1 MDRLTTMKVFAT
13 VARLGSFVAAADELG
28 ISNAM
33 CSKYVRNLE
42 NSLGAR
48 LINRTTRQLS
58 LTEVGGAYHN
68 KIIGILTDVEE
79 AEQSVSELQN
89 NPVGTL
95 RIMSTSSFGAFHIAR
110 AIRGYKKQCP
120 RVTLE
125 LILSDDFE
133 NLVDLGMDLA
143 FQVGWL
149 PDSSNIALKLS
160 SSRLIV
166 CAAPAYI
173 EEHGVP
179 ETPAG
184 LKDHVCL
191 GMRSSLFS
199 PSHWTFNIDGEE
211 ATVDINSDY
220 LITNKADVLRV
231 AAING
236 SGLTQL
242 PSYVIGLDIQSGR
255 LRPLLEDYEPR
266 PLPISMVY
274 SHRQHMSLKI
284 RSFVDYMKGY
294 FKAPPYWDKWMFE
307 KK

>member
-33 CSKYVRNLE
+33 CSKYVRSLE

-68 KIIGILTDVEE
+68 KIIDILADVEE

-89 NPVGTL
+89 NPVGVL

-110 AIRGYKKQCP
+110 AIKDYKKQCP

-133 NLVDLGMDLA
+133 NLVDRGMDLA

-173 EEHGVP
+173 EQHGAP

-211 ATVDINSDY
+211 ATVDVNSDY
-220 LITNKADVLRV
+220 LVTNKADVLRV

>member
-68 KIIGILTDVEE
+68 KIIDILADVEE

-89 NPVGTL
+89 NPVGVL

-110 AIRGYKKQCP
+110 AIKDYKKQCP

-133 NLVDLGMDLA
+133 NLVDRGMDLA

-173 EEHGVP
+173 EEHGAP

-211 ATVDINSDY
+211 ATVDVNSDY
-220 LITNKADVLRV
+220 LVTNKADVLRV

-266 PLPISMVY
+266 PLPISIVY

>member
-68 KIIGILTDVEE
+68 KIIDILADVEE

-89 NPVGTL
+89 NPVGVL

-110 AIRGYKKQCP
+110 AIKDYKKQCP

-133 NLVDLGMDLA
+133 NLVDRGMDLA

-173 EEHGVP
+173 EEHGAP

-211 ATVDINSDY
+211 ATVDVNSDY
-220 LITNKADVLRV
+220 LVTNKADVLRV

>member
-68 KIIGILTDVEE
+68 KIIDILADVEE

-89 NPVGTL
+89 NPVGVL

-110 AIRGYKKQCP
+110 AIKDYKKQCP

-133 NLVDLGMDLA
+133 NLVDRGMDLA

-173 EEHGVP
+173 EEHGAP

-199 PSHWTFNIDGEE
+199 PSHWTFNIDGEV
-211 ATVDINSDY
+211 ATVDVNSDY
-220 LITNKADVLRV
+220 LVTNKADVLRV

-266 PLPISMVY
+266 PLPISIVY